1 MKNIMR
7 LNHFAFFF
15 LLLATVF
22 VSCVKKDDMYK
33 ENSDDSARKE
43 VLQLMGAGE
52 LTQFAR
58 DVKPTNDTFVMIDL
72 RRYPNT
78 EAELNQPLTVKLQ
91 SNPTLIDDYNTANGT
106 TYEALPAGSYTLLD
120 DINNV
125 TFQPGEAIKE
135 VKISVDQT
143 QLDLSKAYALAFSVT
158 DPGAAVINTGLTDAI
173 YNIGV
178 KNKYD
183 ANYSM
188 EITLAGWG
196 AYGISDGPTNS
207 WPGNVQLVTS
217 GSSSVTMTN
226 DALGGSNL
234 QPAVLATGDLTQ
246 FGATDPQ
253 FTFDPA
259 TDALIDVT
267 NLAPDDGRGRGFHL
281 NTAAG
286 PSYYDPATKSV
297 VAHYIMVQNGRPDQT
312 IDITLTYVGPR

>member
-1 MKNIMR
+1 
-7 LNHFAFFF
+7 
-15 LLLATVF
+15 
-22 VSCVKKDDMYK
+22 MYK
-33 ENSDDSARKE
+33 ENSDESARKE

-52 LTQFAR
+52 LTQLAR
-58 DVKPTNDTFVMIDL
+58 DVKPTNDTFVLIDL

-78 EAELNQPLTVKLQ
+78 QGDLNQPLTVKLQ
-91 SNPTLIDDYNTANGT
+91 SDPSLIDTFNSQNGT
-106 TYEALPAGSYTLLD
+106 SFVELPAGAYTLLD

-135 VKISVDQT
+135 VKISVDQS
-143 QLDLSKAYALAFSVT
+143 QLDLSQAYALAFAVS
-158 DPGAAVINTGLTDAI
+158 DPGVAVINSDLTEAI

-183 ANYSM
+183 GNYSM

-196 AYGISDGPTNS
+196 AYGISDGPTNI
-207 WPGNVQLVTS
+207 WPGNVQLVTN

-234 QPAVLATGDLTQ
+234 QPAVTATGDLTQ
-246 FGATDPQ
+246 FGATNPQ

-259 TDALIDVT
+259 TDVLTDVT

-281 NTAAG
+281 NSAAG
-286 PSYYDPATKSV
+286 PSYYDPATKGV

>member
-1 MKNIMR
+1 MKNIKR
-7 LNHFAFFF
+7 LTYISFFF

-33 ENSDDSARKE
+33 ETTDESARKE

-58 DVKPTNDTFVMIDL
+58 DVKPTNDTFVLIDL

-91 SNPTLIDDYNTANGT
+91 SSPTLIDDYNTANGT
-106 TYEALPAGSYTLLD
+106 SLVELPAASYTLLD
-120 DINNV
+120 DINAV

-135 VKISVDQT
+135 VKISVDQS
-143 QLDLSKAYALAFSVT
+143 QLDLSQAYALAFSVA
-158 DPGAAVINTGLTDAI
+158 DPGVAVINSSLKDGI

-183 ANYSM
+183 GNYTM
-188 EITLAGWG
+188 DMTLKGWG
-196 AYGISDGPTNS
+196 AYGISDGPTLT
-207 WPGNVQLVTS
+207 WPSNVQFVTS
-217 GSSSVTMTN
+217 GAASVTMTN
-226 DALGGSNL
+226 DATGTNL
-234 QPAVLATGDLTQ
+234 QPAFTSAGDITQ
-246 FGATDPQ
+246 FGATNPQ
-253 FTFDPA
+253 FTFDPN
-259 TDALIDVT
+259 TDQLIDVD
-267 NLAPDDGRGRGFHL
+267 NLTPDDGRGRDFHV
-281 NTAAG
+281 NAAAG